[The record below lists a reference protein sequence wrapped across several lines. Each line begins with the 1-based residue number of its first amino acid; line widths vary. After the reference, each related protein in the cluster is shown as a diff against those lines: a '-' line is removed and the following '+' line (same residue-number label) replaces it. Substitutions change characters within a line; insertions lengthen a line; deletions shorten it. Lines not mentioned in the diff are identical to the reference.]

1 MKLTHIWSYFSKDA
15 IPLGYLKESLIA
27 LSFNVGGILAG
38 FIVASQFNVF
48 QLSPWAIAIYPA
60 ILTARGVVS
69 GLFSGRLSTALHLG
83 TIYPRFRG
91 NTDEFYL
98 LFKSVIVL
106 TLETSVI
113 MSSFSIALGILFW
126 GVTFTDF
133 FNILIV
139 VLATMFLGLLN
150 SLFTILFSFTSF
162 RRGLDTDVVVYPIM
176 STVADIIITL
186 SYVFTL
192 SLFFLFSLVGKCI
205 VVSLGLL
212 LVTLALVFLPRCI
225 KSKSFIKTIKESLLT
240 LFFVAFIV
248 NVTGTVLKGV
258 DKIVRSG
265 KEIYIV
271 YPALIDTVGDV
282 GSVIGST
289 ATTKLAVGLLSPSF
303 RSILNHNKRII
314 TTWIASIVMFILF
327 SIISLLTQ
335 GMLTAHMFLR
345 FSALLITT
353 NLIAV
358 IVIVLVSFY
367 IAILTFRRGLDPD
380 NFVIPIESSLADGI
394 TTFALLIAL
403 FLVNYSII
411 QM

>member
-289 ATTKLAVGLLSPSF
+289 ATTKLAVGLLS
-303 RSILNHNKRII
+303 
-314 TTWIASIVMFILF
+314 

-403 FLVNYSII
+403 FLVNYGII